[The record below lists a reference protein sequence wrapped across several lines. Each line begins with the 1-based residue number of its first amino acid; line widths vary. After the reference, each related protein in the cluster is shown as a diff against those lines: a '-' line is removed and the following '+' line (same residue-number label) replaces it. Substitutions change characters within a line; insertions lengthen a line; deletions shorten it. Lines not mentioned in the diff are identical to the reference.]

1 MEEIVMKGKTGKYSL
16 IASIVSSFVVIGL
29 FLLLALLKN
38 SSREI
43 PLYTD
48 VDIMAGMVFVFIL
61 SMIVSASIWPGIV
74 EKHLK

>member
-1 MEEIVMKGKTGKYSL
+1 MEEIVMKGKTGRYSL
-16 IASIVSSFVVIGL
+16 IASIVSSFVVVGM
-29 FLLLALLKN
+29 FFLLALFKN
-38 SSREI
+38 SIREI